1 MDLWNDLIFM
11 EEENTAVKEPFTL
24 KLSERTELRIY
35 PDTRPRCLEISAL
48 HKGLIIVYAGYE
60 RVEEG
65 AGFGVPII
73 KYHKTYF
80 PSSAQCFIKKNRNS
94 YAIVKTFEM
103 DAVAKKKVGK
113 KTYLDDSLY
122 RFFRKQFERVYLSKN
137 STALGFFLNKLMEFR
152 KYAGVETEFVKVK
165 SKGKVQV
172 KYEIL
177 DRGIH
182 VEVDFANL
190 EMPGCREILLLN
202 EQGASFF
209 TKYSDSNDQ
218 SLSEQQI
225 CGWKLVAAKN
235 ASLSNQAETLK
246 FTLTNQK
253 PALLFRGREKTKN
266 RFCWVGLSYSL
277 SPPQTRFNYE
287 IQIQEPVS

>member
-1 MDLWNDLIFM
+1 M
-11 EEENTAVKEPFTL
+11 EEENAAIKEPFTQ
-24 KLSERTELRIY
+24 KLSERTALRIY
-35 PDTRPRCLEISAL
+35 PDNRPHCLEISTL
-48 HKGLIIVYAGYE
+48 HKGLIIVYDGIE

-73 KYHKTYF
+73 KYDKTHF
-80 PSSAQCFIKKNRNS
+80 PSSAQCFIEKTGKG
-94 YAIVKTFEM
+94 YAIVKAFEM

-122 RFFRKQFERVYLSKN
+122 RFFRKQFERFYLGKN
-137 STALGFFLNKLMEFR
+137 STAVGFLLNKLMEFR
-152 KYAGVETEFVKVK
+152 KYAGVETEFVEVK

-172 KYEIL
+172 KYEVF
-177 DRGIH
+177 DHRIH
-182 VEVDFANL
+182 VEVDFADL
-190 EMPGCREILLLN
+190 EIAGCREILLLN

-209 TKYSDSNDQ
+209 TKYSDSYGL
-218 SLSEQQI
+218 SLSEEQI
-225 CGWKLVAAKN
+225 SSWKLVTAKT

-253 PALLFRGREKTKN
+253 PAHLFRGREKTKN
-266 RFCWVGLSYSL
+266 RFCWAGLSYSL
-277 SPPQTRFNYE
+277 SPPQTKFAYE